1 MIETLLNFGED
12 AKSSQLTMPMFYK
25 DTPRKMDAVN
35 PVADDDD
42 ANMGLKARYAFTKQ
56 SRTVDMIG
64 PIHSDIFFQD
74 RLILNGVNLRLK
86 LNRAKNSFC
95 LVSSAGGANHKV
107 VITEAILYVRKVK
120 EAHFIALGHA
130 SALKQPTAKYSI
142 RRVDCKV
149 FSIPNGFSSFTPNN
163 LFLGHIPKRLVLV
176 DTEAY
181 KGTYPSNPFNFKHHS
196 LTQEGVY
203 VDREQIPRKS
213 LFLKFD
219 DAGGQNFIA

>member
-74 RLILNGVNLRLK
+74 RLILK
-86 LNRAKNSFC
+86 AK
-95 LVSSAGGANHKV
+95 A
-107 VITEAILYVRKVK
+107 
-120 EAHFIALGHA
+120 
-130 SALKQPTAKYSI
+130 Q
-142 RRVDCKV
+142 
-149 FSIPNGFSSFTPNN
+149 
-163 LFLGHIPKRLVLV
+163 
-176 DTEAY
+176 
-181 KGTYPSNPFNFKHHS
+181 
-196 LTQEGVY
+196 
-203 VDREQIPRKS
+203 
-213 LFLKFD
+213 
-219 DAGGQNFIA
+219 